1 MRRNCGKI
9 VASTDA
15 GAGVSGDEDAV
26 ELTGAQRV
34 INEDVSGSGGAA
46 VSEHHL
52 SRQRVV
58 KPSRAAVS
66 EHHLSRQRV
75 VKPSRYVRREV
86 ALGHAPLTYLH
97 EQFMPRL

>member
-1 MRRNCGKI
+1 LRRNCGKI

-34 INEDVSGSGGAA
+34 INEDVSGSG
-46 VSEHHL
+46 S
-52 SRQRVV
+52 
-58 KPSRAAVS
+58 AAVS